1 MSNKVCPFIS
11 VSNEIQLKQ
20 LNFLSIKPLLY
31 VQEVMSISCA
41 GNSVLN
47 EISSKTAQFVKIA
60 ETLIQYKADV
70 NR

>member
-1 MSNKVCPFIS
+1 MSKKSCPFPQFHC
-11 VSNEIQLKQ
+11 V
-20 LNFLSIKPLLY
+20 
-31 VQEVMSISCA
+31 